1 LRLKDSSTTNGN
13 HSREDKTL
21 RLFLFSRN
29 NNELCIRRIKRMST
43 QKMKKGKSIDE
54 LTAQERQAIY
64 NSSPYFKK
72 KHEEAVEFL
81 KKHPI
86 PKEYLKR

>member
-1 LRLKDSSTTNGN
+1 
-13 HSREDKTL
+13 
-21 RLFLFSRN
+21 
-29 NNELCIRRIKRMST
+29 MST
-43 QKMKKGKSIDE
+43 QKTKKGKSIDE